1 VGGTKG
7 NKFGSVSILGRKM
20 YYDKCVTK
28 GYNMKTCIVRAN
40 KLKVLLHDLYFNFL
54 HFHI

>member
-1 VGGTKG
+1 MGGTKG